1 MLSKVCSMTSFGMG
15 ENLNDAESKS
25 DWIVMTT
32 VFSDNGSKAIQRS
45 ADVLEKT
52 CRTSSREI
60 DAVYEIER
68 TCSFI
73 TDHGFKK
80 VALQFPDELLID
92 ASAIISKLEKN
103 TTAKLFILGDTSY
116 GSCCV
121 DEVAA
126 EHLEADS
133 IIHYGRACLSPSRR
147 LPVMY
152 VFGQK
157 PIDVH
162 QCAASFRALYP
173 DKYTHVIILCD
184 VIYSYILELQQLLH
198 PEYENLVVSIIC
210 SGQNGTTDP
219 CRTDGFHGG
228 SDVNP
233 CSTFR
238 SCSHASK
245 QPSYQV
251 IDKFGRHF
259 TISASSG
266 VKDYSMFYVG
276 QESLTLTN
284 FMMTWNQCSFCS
296 FDPVKGLGR
305 QETLNVNR
313 TLMKRYYMIE
323 RAKDARVVGI
333 LVGTL
338 GVADYLSTIGHLKWI
353 IKQAGKKSYTFVM
366 GKLNAA
372 KLANFLEVD
381 IYVLVACPENSLLDS
396 SEFYRP
402 VITPYEMEVACN
414 QARKWTGEYITDF
427 RDLLPGACCHVEFPD
442 ETFSGEET
450 DVSLITGALRT
461 THLLKS
467 EWQNEASSTSLIHRN
482 DALAI
487 TQSHSAA
494 SFLAT
499 RSWQGLEQKLGQTS
513 VSKAVEGRKGIAIAY
528 EGEANS

>member
-1 MLSKVCSMTSFGMG
+1 MAT
-15 ENLNDAESKS
+15 A
-25 DWIVMTT
+25 
-32 VFSDNGSKAIQRS
+32 FSDDGSKAIQRS
-45 ADVLEKT
+45 TDVLEKT
-52 CRTSSREI
+52 NRTSFREI
-60 DAVYEIER
+60 DVVYEIEK

-80 VALQFPDELLID
+80 VALQFPDELLTD
-92 ASAIISKLEKN
+92 APAIVSKLEKN

-133 IIHYGRACLSPSRR
+133 IVHYGRACLSPSRR

-152 VFGQK
+152 VFGQQ
-157 PIDVH
+157 PVDVH
-162 QCAASFRALYP
+162 QCAASFRVLYP

-184 VIYSYILELQQLLH
+184 VIYSYVLEELQQLLH
-198 PEYENLVVSIIC
+198 PEYENLVVSMIC
-210 SGQNGTTDP
+210 SGQNEATDP
-219 CRTDGFHGG
+219 CGTDDFHSGG
-228 SDVNP
+228 DVDS

-238 SCSHASK
+238 SCSNVCNH
-245 QPSYQV
+245 QV
-251 IDKFGRHF
+251 ISKFGRHF
-259 TISASSG
+259 TISANSD
-266 VKDYSMFYVG
+266 VKDYGIFYVG

-296 FDPVKGLGR
+296 FDPVKGVGR
-305 QETLNVNR
+305 RETLNVNR
-313 TLMKRYYMIE
+313 ALMKRYYMIE
-323 RAKDARVVGI
+323 RAKDAHVVGI

-338 GVADYLSTIGHLKWI
+338 GVADYLSTIGHLKSI
-353 IKQAGKKSYTFVM
+353 VKQAGKKSYTFVM

-372 KLANFLEVD
+372 KLANFMEVD

-402 VITPYEMEVACN
+402 VITPFEMEVACN
-414 QARKWTGEYITDF
+414 QAREWTGEYITDF

-442 ETFSGEET
+442 EAFNGEET
-450 DVSLITGALRT
+450 DVSLVTGALRA

-467 EWQNEASSTSLIHRN
+467 EWQNKASSTSLIHRN

-499 RSWQGLEQKLGQTS
+499 RSWQGLEQKLGKTS

-528 EGEANS
+528 EGEDTS

>member
-1 MLSKVCSMTSFGMG
+1 MTTTFSDDGSKV
-15 ENLNDAESKS
+15 
-25 DWIVMTT
+25 
-32 VFSDNGSKAIQRS
+32 IQRS
-45 ADVLEKT
+45 TDVLET
-52 CRTSSREI
+52 ENRTSSREI
-60 DAVYEIER
+60 DVVYETER

-73 TDHGFKK
+73 SDHGFKK

-103 TTAKLFILGDTSY
+103 TNAKLFILGDTSY

-133 IIHYGRACLSPSRR
+133 IIHYGRACLSPSIR

-157 PIDVH
+157 PVDVY

-184 VIYSYILELQQLLH
+184 VIYSYVLEELRQLLH
-198 PEYENLVVSIIC
+198 PEYEHLVDSVIC
-210 SGQNGTTDP
+210 SDRNGTTDP
-219 CRTDGFHGG
+219 CRTDGFHSESVDPG
-228 SDVNP
+228 S
-233 CSTFR
+233 TLG
-238 SCSHASK
+238 SCSHACN
-245 QPSYQV
+245 QPSHQV
-251 IDKFGRHF
+251 ISKFGRRF
-259 TISASSG
+259 TICANSD
-266 VKDYSMFYVG
+266 VKDYSMFYIG

-296 FDPVKGLGR
+296 FDPVKGVGR

-313 TLMKRYYMIE
+313 ALMKRYYMIE
-323 RAKDARVVGI
+323 RAKDAQVVGI

-338 GVADYLSTIGHLKWI
+338 GVADYLSTIDHLKWI
-353 IKQAGKKSYTFVM
+353 VKQAGKKSYTFVM

-414 QARKWTGEYITDF
+414 RAREWTGEYITDF
-427 RDLLPGACCHVEFPD
+427 RDLLPGSCCHVEFPD
-442 ETFSGEET
+442 ETFNGEET
-450 DVSLITGALRT
+450 DVSLITGGLRA
-461 THLLKS
+461 THLPKS
-467 EWQNEASSTSLIHRN
+467 EWQNKASSTSLIHRN
-482 DALAI
+482 DALAV

-499 RSWQGLEQKLGQTS
+499 RSWQGLEQKRGETP

-528 EGEANS
+528 EEEGTS